1 MATMSM
7 MVNSDSMLLESIPR
21 LRWSPKN
28 NRFHFNMPVA
38 AEPGENGFVLL
49 QEFEHADSLSSMK
62 LPPKERHHLEE
73 MERINHLIHDVENS
87 VHLHETVKVLEQKRM
102 HHDEYHERALNDEE
116 ERPQGLK
123 KKDSFRQRQPPKRST
138 WVAKTYEY
146 IRAKKVAEPKQW
158 KGEVRNH
165 VSECLGFAPSTIS
178 AIWSHWETNHNPT
191 FASTLGPKPAGRPR
205 KFGENLHPLVR
216 KLVSEMNK
224 RGKPVAAPKL
234 VKRLFEDNEIRF
246 QCGHCDGCYGGLYF
260 KKKVA
265 NLNRRNFPIRFD
277 CQKAAEAQ
285 GFVSFQQA

>member
-102 HHDEYHERALNDEE
+102 HHDEYHERAVNDEE

-123 KKDSFRQRQPPKRST
+123 KKDSFRQRQPPKRS
-138 WVAKTYEY
+138 YEG
-146 IRAKKVAEPKQW
+146 RRQKPTRTGRVHQP
-158 KGEVRNH
+158 N
-165 VSECLGFAPSTIS
+165 ECLGFAPSTIS

-205 KFGENLHPLVR
+205 KFGENLHPLTTKFDFSAVIATGATADCTLR
-216 KLVSEMNK
+216 KRWPILI
-224 RGKPVAAPKL
+224 GGT
-234 VKRLFEDNEIRF
+234 F
-246 QCGHCDGCYGGLYF
+246 QFDQKCFWMKHFATCITLHSSLGSM
-260 KKKVA
+260 K
-265 NLNRRNFPIRFD
+265 IRFD

>member
-1 MATMSM
+1 M
-7 MVNSDSMLLESIPR
+7 E
-21 LRWSPKN
+21 
-28 NRFHFNMPVA
+28 
-38 AEPGENGFVLL
+38 AEAIAPAIKARTENGCSATS
-49 QEFEHADSLSSMK
+49 QRD
-62 LPPKERHHLEE
+62 RHYNKC
-73 MERINHLIHDVENS
+73 RP
-87 VHLHETVKVLEQKRM
+87 VKNYPRQK
-102 HHDEYHERALNDEE
+102 
-116 ERPQGLK
+116 
-123 KKDSFRQRQPPKRST
+123 ST